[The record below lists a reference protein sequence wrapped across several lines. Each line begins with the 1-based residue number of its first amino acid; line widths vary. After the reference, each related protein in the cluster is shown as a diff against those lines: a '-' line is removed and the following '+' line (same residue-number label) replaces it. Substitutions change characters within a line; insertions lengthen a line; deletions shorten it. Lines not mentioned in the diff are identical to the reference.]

1 VQQKDE
7 RGPCGGKFGLVF
19 YLVLCWYGRQY
30 GEGNTELTFLCP
42 FILYGV
48 KMTIMNDYRQFLA
61 TVTVDAGRLLRERLN
76 DRHEVRYKGEINLVT
91 EADLLSETLIM
102 ERIRRSF
109 PGHDILTEE
118 SPETT
123 NGSCFRWIID
133 PLDGTTNYSHGY
145 PVFCISIALEV
156 EGEILLGAV
165 YNPMLKEL
173 FFAEKG
179 EGASLNGSRLSVSRT
194 ADLNKGLLA
203 TGFPYDLREDRNN
216 NMNYFKA
223 LAMSAQAVR
232 RSGSAALDLAYL
244 AAGRFD
250 GFWELKLMPWDT
262 AAGWLLVTE
271 AGGVV
276 TDLCGGPYGLGCPH
290 ILAGNGVINGQLLR
304 VIAETD
310 PLYTP

>member
-1 VQQKDE
+1 
-7 RGPCGGKFGLVF
+7 
-19 YLVLCWYGRQY
+19 
-30 GEGNTELTFLCP
+30 
-42 FILYGV
+42 
-48 KMTIMNDYRQFLA
+48 MTVMNDYRQFLA
-61 TVTVDAGRLLRERLN
+61 TVTVEAGEVLRAKFS

-91 EADLLSETLIM
+91 EADLLSETLIT
-102 ERIRRSF
+102 ERIRSSF

-123 NGSCFRWIID
+123 NGSRFRWIID

-145 PVFCISIALEV
+145 PIFCTSIALEV
-156 EGEILLGAV
+156 GGEILLGAV

-173 FFAEKG
+173 FVAEKG
-179 EGASLNGSRLSVSRT
+179 EGASLNGCRLSVSRT
-194 ADLNKGLLA
+194 EDLNRGLLA

-223 LAMSAQAVR
+223 LAMCAQAVR

-271 AGGVV
+271 AGGIV
-276 TDLCGGPYGLGCPH
+276 TDLCGGPYGLRSPH
-290 ILAGNGVINGQLLR
+290 ILAGNGFINGELLR
-304 VIAETD
+304 VIAKTD
-310 PLYTP
+310 PLNIP